1 MGVAAGIS
9 GAGMLGIF
17 DFLRRGR
24 PKRTAR
30 QVTGREGERAAE
42 KYLKKHGYRVVA
54 RNVTYPE
61 GEVDLV
67 ALEKKSGAVCFVEVR
82 SRAVA
87 VGRAPRI
94 SPEESVTPAK
104 RRRIIY
110 AARKYLAGRRGVG
123 ERVIRFDVVAVRFAG
138 DDRRQPDIRH
148 YPNAFDA
155 KGRII

>member
-1 MGVAAGIS
+1 
-9 GAGMLGIF
+9 MLGIF

-30 QVTGREGERAAE
+30 QETGREGERAAE
-42 KYLKKHGYRVVA
+42 KYLKKHGYRIVA

-67 ALEKKSGAVCFVEVR
+67 SLERKSGAVCFVEVR

-94 SPEESVTPAK
+94 SPEESVTRAK
-104 RRRIIY
+104 RRRIVY
-110 AARKYLAGRRGVG
+110 AAHKFLSRRRAAA
-123 ERVIRFDVVAVRFAG
+123 ERIIRFDVVAVRFAG
-138 DDRRQPDIRH
+138 DDRRQPDVRH
-148 YPNAFDA
+148 YPGAFDA
-155 KGRII
+155 KGRLL